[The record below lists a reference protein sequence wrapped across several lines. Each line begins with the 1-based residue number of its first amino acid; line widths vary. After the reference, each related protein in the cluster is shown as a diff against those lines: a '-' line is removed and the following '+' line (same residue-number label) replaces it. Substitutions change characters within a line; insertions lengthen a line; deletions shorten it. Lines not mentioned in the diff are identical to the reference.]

1 MTIKPPP
8 FRMHARPQGFF
19 HVEKRKAASGLIVGQ
34 WDFHNNITDTGLDLM
49 ADATSFAYGIGY
61 YPNSCQVGSGNTAPA
76 DTDTVLVAPVASK
89 GADDGADGSGTRSYV
104 AGPPPYWKLV
114 RTFTFGT
121 GAAAGNLAEIG
132 IYCGQVGAT
141 RLFCRELIRDGAGNP
156 TTITVLSD
164 EILVVT
170 YELRFYLDTTDVAG
184 TINIDGT
191 DYNYTQRVMDIDS
204 VPRVQCVL
212 HQNSD
217 SNTVVITAYSGDIG
231 ATTTVPSGQLA
242 GRGASFDAY
251 TAGNRYVDVYT
262 TFSISQA
269 NAAGG
274 IKAFSVSGPFH
285 KFQLSFAAN
294 PIMKTSGQQLTI
306 RFRLSWG
313 RYAP

>member
-1 MTIKPPP
+1 
-8 FRMHARPQGFF
+8 MHVRPQGFF
-19 HVEKRKAASGLIVGQ
+19 HVEKRKAASGLVVGQ

-49 ADATSFAYGIGY
+49 ANAADFAYGIAY
-61 YPNSCQVGSGNTAPA
+61 FANACQVGSGNTAPA
-76 DTDTVLVAPVASK
+76 NTDTVLVSPIASK
-89 GADDGADGSGTRSYV
+89 GADDGADGSGTKSYV
-104 AGPPPYWKLV
+104 AGPPAYWKIV

-132 IYCGQVGAT
+132 IYCGQTGAT
-141 RLFCRELIRDGAGNP
+141 RLFCRELIRDGSGNP

-191 DYNYTQRVMDIDS
+191 DYSYTQRLMDIDNI
-204 VPRVQCVL
+204 PNLQNAL
-212 HQNSD
+212 GQNSD
-217 SNTVVITAYSGDIG
+217 SNTVAIAAYAGDIG
-231 ATTTVPSGQLA
+231 TTTTVPSGQMA
-242 GRGASFDAY
+242 NRGASFDAY
-251 TAGNRYVDVYT
+251 TSGNYYVDVYT

-269 NAAGG
+269 NTAGG

-285 KFQLSFAAN
+285 KYQLSFAAN